1 MDITLRTAGW
11 NRSELRLF
19 RSFSAPLHIQT
30 FLNRLR
36 YNDRPTSMSPR
47 RVLQVRTAHCFEG
60 ALFAAAALRFQ
71 GHPPLVVDL
80 AACNDDDHVI
90 AVFRRNG
97 LWGAVAKSNT
107 TMLRFREPV
116 YRSLRELVMSYFEMY
131 FNTKGEKSL
140 VSYSRPVNLARYD
153 HRHWMTAEEDLDYIG
168 DHLYAIKHI
177 KVVADGYRE
186 VLAPA
191 DKDVVKACFLGSIPS
206 GLYKP
211 R

>member
-1 MDITLRTAGW
+1 MDITLKAAGW
-11 NRSELRLF
+11 NRSELRLY
-19 RSFSAPLHIQT
+19 RSFSAPVHIQT

-47 RVLQVRTAHCFEG
+47 RVLKERTAHCFEG
-60 ALFAAAALRFQ
+60 AMFAAAALRFQ
-71 GHPPLVVDL
+71 GYPPLVVDFS
-80 AACNDDDHVI
+80 ARNDDDHVI

-140 VSYSRPVNLARYD
+140 VGYSRPLNLARYD
-153 HRHWMTAEEDLDYIG
+153 ERHWMTAEEDLDYIG
-168 DHLYAIKHI
+168 DHLYALEHV
-177 KVVADGYRE
+177 KVVADTYRKL
-186 VLAPA
+186 LAPA

-211 R
+211 K